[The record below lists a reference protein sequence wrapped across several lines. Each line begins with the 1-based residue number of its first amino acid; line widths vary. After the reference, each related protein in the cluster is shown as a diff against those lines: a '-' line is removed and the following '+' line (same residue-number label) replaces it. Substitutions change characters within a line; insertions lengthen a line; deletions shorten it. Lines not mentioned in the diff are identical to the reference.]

1 MDSKTSISVGHEH
14 INFIHTF
21 NNINEWHTHI
31 KDFRKVDKIIYITIN
46 IWKKQI
52 NVGLITI
59 KRMMKIEEVW
69 MIINKATSRRTS
81 EIHNILVKEKHK
93 NDIIFPFKYIYK
105 KEYLRE
111 WIRIEF
117 DWNDRC
123 YDALYDAWYNKQD
136 VII

>member
-1 MDSKTSISVGHEH
+1 MAEANQRW
-14 INFIHTF
+14 IN
-21 NNINEWHTHI
+21 NSQKNDPE
-31 KDFRKVDKIIYITIN
+31 D
-46 IWKKQI
+46 
-52 NVGLITI
+52 
-59 KRMMKIEEVW
+59 
-69 MIINKATSRRTS
+69 SRRLPDDNRQLIHLEEHQ

-111 WIRIEF
+111 WIRKEF